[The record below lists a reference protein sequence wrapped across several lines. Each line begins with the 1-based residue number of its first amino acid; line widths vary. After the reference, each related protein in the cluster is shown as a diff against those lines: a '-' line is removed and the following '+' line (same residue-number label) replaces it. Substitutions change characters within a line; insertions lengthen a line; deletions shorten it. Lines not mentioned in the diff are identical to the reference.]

1 MNARICHFGTS
12 ELCGETVSDV
22 PDPATSGEITA
33 EKSDGGGGGGK
44 KTLKRSKSRSLKVE
58 GTRGYMAP
66 EFQFTGIPTQK
77 CDIYAF
83 GVVILELL
91 SGEEPLK
98 YRLEE
103 GTDGGYRRVG
113 VIETAR
119 AAVEGGDL
127 RLWIDRRLRDS
138 YPVDV
143 AENMVRVG
151 LECVE
156 EDPNK
161 RPDMGRVAVL
171 VSKMY
176 LESKNW
182 ADRIGLPA
190 DISVSLAPR

>member
-1 MNARICHFGTS
+1 MNAKICHFGTS
-12 ELCGETVSDV
+12 ALCGETVSEV
-22 PDPATSGEITA
+22 PDSETSGEISRDS
-33 EKSDGGGGGGK
+33 SDGGSK
-44 KTLKRSKSRSLKVE
+44 KTLKKSKSRALKVE
-58 GTRGYMAP
+58 GTRGYMSP
-66 EFQFTGIPTQK
+66 EFQLTGIPTQK

-103 GTDGGYRRVG
+103 GTDGGYRRVS

-119 AAVEGGDL
+119 AAIEGGDL
-127 RLWIDRRLRDS
+127 RMWIDRRLKDS
-138 YPVDV
+138 YPVDA

-151 LECVE
+151 LECAE

-161 RPDMGRVAVL
+161 RPDMGRVAVV
-171 VSKMY
+171 VSKLY
-176 LESKNW
+176 LDSKNW
-182 ADRIGLPA
+182 AEQIGVPM